1 MRYNFS
7 LSSQTAGQNKLER
20 LRSARFFQVSLIYD
34 GITIMRKAQ
43 KELASEK
50 RSSLFWSGI
59 SYIGSDISI
68 KSLKR
73 KT

>member
-34 GITIMRKAQ
+34 GKAKRAYCLASLIQRYSHVIGKAQ
-43 KELASEK
+43 TELASVK
-50 RSSLFWSGI
+50 RSSLF
-59 SYIGSDISI
+59 
-68 KSLKR
+68 L
-73 KT
+73 